1 MKIKKFWAS
10 LSVIAIAL
18 VLMGCP
24 YSSSVAL
31 SEATTPVPANFI
43 GTWEKE
49 GSDGELT
56 EVVKTG
62 EYTVEARQTSTYDG
76 TVTTYAGHFTKIG
89 NNLFLNLK
97 ENSEYSSYYFY
108 KINSK
113 GDFKFTLMEVTPY
126 IKETFEDSPSMYK
139 FFEANMNNSYFYTSE
154 ETSYFKVK

>member
-1 MKIKKFWAS
+1 MKINKFWSS
-10 LSVIAIAL
+10 LTVLAL
-18 VLMGCP
+18 AFVLMGCP
-24 YSSSVAL
+24 YSSSVPL
-31 SEATTPVPANFI
+31 SAANTAVPANFL

-62 EYTVEARQTSTYDG
+62 DYTVEARQTSTYDG

-89 NNLFLNLK
+89 NDLFLNLK
-97 ENSEYSSYYFY
+97 ENSDYSSYYFY

-126 IKETFEDSPSMYK
+126 IKETFEDSESMLK
-139 FFEANMNNSYFYTSE
+139 FFEANKNNSYFFTTE
-154 ETSYFKVK
+154 ETTYFKVK